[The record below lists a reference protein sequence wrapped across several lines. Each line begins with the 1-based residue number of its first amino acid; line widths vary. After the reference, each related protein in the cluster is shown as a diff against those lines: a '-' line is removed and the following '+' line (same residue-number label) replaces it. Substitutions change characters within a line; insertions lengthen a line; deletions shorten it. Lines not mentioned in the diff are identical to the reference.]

1 MAIDLQKKHII
12 MAPQIYVPLDA
23 DVSEAGDEPKLRQAA
38 IPMIWTQEGEVFR
51 LDIDLPGSS
60 VLDVYFSS
68 QVGSLYVN
76 GETIWENQTIYAVQG
91 TGIHAEV
98 TPAGLRLTCTKD
110 GPIHLLARCVVDS
123 ECFYRLKFEEERWKR
138 KPGVPSSAV

>member
-12 MAPQIYVPLDA
+12 IAPQIYVPLEADA
-23 DVSEAGDEPKLRQAA
+23 SSTDGLEPRQTE
-38 IPMIWTQEGEVFR
+38 IPMTWTQEGDVFR
-51 LDIDLPGSS
+51 LDINLPASS

-68 QVGSLYVN
+68 RVGSLHVN

-110 GPIHLLARCVVDS
+110 GPIHLLARCIGDVEYS
-123 ECFYRLKFEEERWKR
+123 
-138 KPGVPSSAV
+138 